1 MHIFSKKSVSDRQ
14 AEKVDETRRDILK
27 TAALGGVGTA
37 ALGAGM
43 LADINFSK
51 GVKAADGDPI
61 PVGQG
66 AGYTGWG
73 AADGNEFRN
82 GLNMAIEEINA
93 MGGILG
99 RPLEPHF
106 EDTTDQ
112 GPDQVI
118 PAFQRMIDSKGVH
131 AIINGYNASV
141 ATAEYDTIAD
151 SGIIYLHNNTDQ
163 SQNDV
168 VSSDPEKYF
177 SCFQN
182 DPVETWYGPG
192 VVRFVNGLESQ
203 KVWTRPNNRVAIITI
218 AQRYSVR
225 IAEGARD
232 TLPEAGFENALF
244 ETVAFPTTD
253 WGPVLAK
260 VREVDPAVIICTHWL
275 PQDQAQFMLQFTPN
289 PTNSIVYFQYGASLN
304 AFRDIGGPSVN
315 GTIYST
321 VIGALQDKTGMAF
334 QDKYR
339 AKFGEKSTPMVGSQ
353 TYDGCYLFAIAASL
367 AGGSGEPGDF
377 DQNVKVADRLRS
389 LIYRGVGG
397 TTRFYPEYQSAV
409 PYPTDQEVSENDPSL
424 GMPHLFLQ
432 IPDHKKPPILIA
444 PDPYT
449 KAKFQT
455 PPWFK

>member
-304 AFRDIGGPSVN
+304 AFRDIGGPAVN